1 MTIRL
6 SAMFEEHMR
15 RILTS
20 WKSAHK
26 QSETKKTKPKG
37 KKKQKN
43 KKKKTNLSN
52 GTGKYLLL
60 ITDLCKHNAIKY
72 KFYCAGPSKSKSTLS
87 DEDDIDSEDDYDD
100 EESGKEQKKKNFDIS
115 APGTRVYLLF
125 QIITFIH
132 I

>member
-26 QSETKKTKPKG
+26 LSETKKTKPKG
-37 KKKQKN
+37 KKKQKK

-52 GTGKYLLL
+52 GTGTYYLLFITYYLLL
-60 ITDLCKHNAIKY
+60 IGVNI
-72 KFYCAGPSKSKSTLS
+72 
-87 DEDDIDSEDDYDD
+87 
-100 EESGKEQKKKNFDIS
+100 
-115 APGTRVYLLF
+115 TR
-125 QIITFIH
+125 
-132 I
+132 